1 MSGARTSISAGE
13 LERVLDGRD
22 VIDVRS
28 PGEYAEDF
36 IPGAVNHPILDNEE
50 RALVGTINKQVSP
63 FEAKRRGAALAAR
76 NMAAMIEAHFLD
88 KPRDWAPLV
97 YCWRGGKRSGFA
109 THVLRE
115 IGFHAVQLEG
125 GYKAY
130 RRRVNEDLATLPG
143 RFRFVTLCGLTGT
156 GKTALLSALADA
168 GAQVLDLEGLAN
180 HRGSLLGARA
190 TPQPSQKRFD
200 SLLWDALRRFD
211 PARPVYLESESKKI
225 GNVQMPDALRAGMQR
240 GGTVW
245 VEVPLDA
252 RVAHIRAEYPHLVA
266 DPVGLVDRLEP
277 LRPLLGGERLT
288 RWRAMAEARDVDA
301 LFAALMVEHYDP
313 LYSRTIQSNYP
324 GLEHGLRVP
333 LARVEAD
340 ALAEAARTIL
350 AAGATGETTHAP
362 GA

>member
-1 MSGARTSISAGE
+1 MSGGRATVPASD
-13 LERVLDGRD
+13 LEAYLDGRD

-50 RALVGTINKQVSP
+50 RALVGTINKEISP

-97 YCWRGGKRSGFA
+97 YCWRGGKRSGFV

-115 IGFHAVQLEG
+115 IGFGALQFEG

-130 RRRVNEDLATLPG
+130 RRRVNDDLATWPA
-143 RFRFVTLCGLTGT
+143 RFRFITLCGLTGT
-156 GKTALLSALADA
+156 GKTALLCALRAA

-180 HRGSLLGARA
+180 HRGSLLGARE
-190 TPQPSQKRFD
+190 TPQPTQKRFD
-200 SLLWDALRRFD
+200 SLVWDALRRFD
-211 PARPVYLESESKKI
+211 SARPVYVESESKKI

-245 VEVPLDA
+245 VEVPLEA
-252 RVAHIRAEYPHLVA
+252 RVAHIRSEYPHLVA
-266 DPVGLVDRLEP
+266 DPVGLVERLEP
-277 LRPLLGGERLT
+277 LRPLLGGERLA
-288 RWRAMAEARDVDA
+288 RWRAMAAARDVDG

-313 LYSRTIQSNYP
+313 LYSRTIRSNYP
-324 GLEHGLRVP
+324 GLDHGRQVSLE
-333 LARVEAD
+333 RVEAD
-340 ALAEAARTIL
+340 ALARAAQAIL
-350 AAGATGETTHAP
+350 AAEATA
-362 GA
+362 